1 MTNPDIKAEIAE
13 QVQAAID
20 EGRFDDKLLEA
31 VGKKRSE
38 TVDFTKLD
46 GYDAV
51 VRNYSARAED
61 LRGDGDL
68 EYRAIAATDT
78 DDPEILIYDMI
89 DDFFGISAEM
99 VAKDLQAFKKDKP
112 RNINVRVNSPGGSV
126 FSGIAIENVLR
137 QFPANITMHID
148 GIAASA
154 ASLIA
159 MAGDTIKMAD
169 TAVFMI
175 HKPYTGTAGD
185 ADELRKTAD
194 LLDLIQ
200 GSITTSYRRRTGLAK
215 DALNQMVNN
224 ETWFNAEEALESKFI
239 DEIVDGSPVQ
249 NCAFDLDRWGKHLN
263 APADVINKLR
273 PKMSLEDAIKKT
285 EEMGD
290 YLQKIK
296 GL

>member
-1 MTNPDIKAEIAE
+1 MTNDMKDQIAE

-20 EGRFDDKLLEA
+20 GGKFDDKLLEA

-38 TVDFTKLD
+38 VIDFTKLD

-51 VRNYSARAED
+51 VRNYSANAQE

-68 EYRAIAATDT
+68 EYRAIAATAT

-99 VAKDLQAFKKDKP
+99 IAKDLQDFKKDKP
-112 RNINVRVNSPGGSV
+112 KNINVRVNSPGGSV

-137 QFPANITMHID
+137 QFPANITMYID

-200 GSITTSYRRRTGLAK
+200 GSITTSYKRRTGLSK
-215 DALNQMVNN
+215 DALNQMVNE
-224 ETWFNAEEALESKFI
+224 ETWFNAEEALENKFI
-239 DEIVDGSPVQ
+239 DEIVDGNPMQ
-249 NCAFDLDRWGKHLN
+249 NCAFDLDKWAKHLK
-263 APADVINKLR
+263 APAEVVNKLR
-273 PKMSLEDAIKKT
+273 PSFSLEDAVKRT
-285 EEMGD
+285 EQMAARMEK
-290 YLQKIK
+290 LK